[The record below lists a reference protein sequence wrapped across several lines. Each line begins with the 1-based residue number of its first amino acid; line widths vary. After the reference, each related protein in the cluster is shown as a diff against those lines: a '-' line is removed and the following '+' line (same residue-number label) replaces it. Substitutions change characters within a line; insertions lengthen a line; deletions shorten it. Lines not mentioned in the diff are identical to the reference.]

1 MDEFIKMKENLY
13 KILTLEE
20 WNKSKSSGLITTELD
35 QIDGFIHLSN
45 ASQLSATLAL
55 YFSEHE
61 EVILL
66 LPELGHVRDKLI
78 YEAVDAKSKR
88 SGKFGHL
95 YAELTVGDISK
106 SWDNSR
112 DRAPS
117 CGRCHRNNRP
127 TAPRGF
133 SRAHKIY

>member
-55 YFSEHE
+55 YFSEYE

-66 LPELGHVRDKLI
+66 LPELKHFCDKLI
-78 YEAVDAKSKR
+78 YEAVDATSKR

-95 YAELTVGDISK
+95 YAELKVGDISK
-106 SWDNSR
+106 SWVLKRSAFEIPQDILLEAETGN
-112 DRAPS
+112 RA
-117 CGRCHRNNRP
+117 N
-127 TAPRGF
+127 
-133 SRAHKIY
+133 

>member
-1 MDEFIKMKENLY
+1 MKENLY
-13 KILTLEE
+13 KILTPEE
-20 WNKSKSSGLITTELD
+20 WNKSKISGLITTELD

-66 LPELGHVRDKLI
+66 LPELKHIRDKLI

-95 YAELTVGDISK
+95 YAELKVADISK
-106 SWDNSR
+106 SWVLK
-112 DRAPS
+112 
-117 CGRCHRNNRP
+117 RNAFEIPEDILLEAETVNP
-127 TAPRGF
+127 TN
-133 SRAHKIY
+133 